1 MPQKPFKGI
10 IKLDV
15 RDSVAD
21 WTPYLPAKAP
31 EGAPNILFVLFDDT
45 GLAAWSPFGGGINMP
60 TLQKLADNGLRYS
73 QWHTTALCSPTRSTL
88 LTGRNHH
95 LNGMAA
101 ITEGANGFP
110 GANGRIPLECATMAQ
125 ILQDNGWSTFWLG
138 KDHNVPEQD
147 IASGATRKQ
156 WPLQQGFDR
165 FYGFLGG
172 ETNQWYPDLVDDNK
186 FIDQPYQPE
195 EGYHLSKDLADQAL
209 RMLRD
214 HHATNPSRPW
224 YMWFCPGANH
234 APHHCP
240 QDYIDKYKGKF
251 DAGYEAYRD
260 WVLPRMIEKGIL
272 PKGTELTPLNP
283 LPADVANAA
292 DMVRPWETLNAQEK
306 QLFSTP
312 DGGVRRLLGI
322 HRRAGRPNH
331 RLPRA
336 DRTARQHGR
345 HLRRR
350 QRRVGRR
357 QPERI
362 GQREQVLQRLS
373 RRARGEPEADRPAR
387 RSRHL
392 RALPDRLGGGDV
404 DAVQDVQALLGV
416 RRRHVRSAG
425 DLLAEGHQGPRRGAQ
440 PVSPQHRHRPDASST
455 SAGWRCRRSTA
466 ASSSTRCRAC
476 RCATPSSRRRRRR
489 RRSASTTRCSA
500 RARSG
505 RTAGRRSR
513 FTRRSRARAI
523 STRTCGSCITSTS
536 ILPSRRIWPRSIP
549 RSCKALIEAW
559 FEEADK
565 NLVLPIDDRTALEQ
579 LNIERPSD
587 EPPRDRYIYSPGTS
601 PVPEGVAVNVRGRSY
616 KILADV
622 EITDPNCS
630 GVIFAHGSRF
640 GGHSLFIK
648 DKKLYYVYNFLGIPP
663 EQQFIGPELK
673 PGKYTLGMEFT
684 REKAGQYHESHRHD
698 QTLRQRQSRGRGPD
712 ARASRQVHPVGRR
725 PVRRPRQW

>member
-1 MPQKPFKGI
+1 M
-10 IKLDV
+10 
-15 RDSVAD
+15 
-21 WTPYLPAKAP
+21 
-31 EGAPNILFVLFDDT
+31 LFDDT

-60 TLQKLADNGLRYS
+60 TLQKLADRGLRYS

-186 FIDQPYQPE
+186 FIDQPYSPE

-240 QDYIDKYKGKF
+240 QEYIDKYKGKF
-251 DAGYEAYRD
+251 DAGYEAYRE

-272 PKGTELTPLNP
+272 PKGTQLTPLNP
-283 LPADVANAA
+283 LPADVANAGGHGA
-292 DMVRPWETLNAQEK
+292 PLGYAQRRREEAV
-306 QLFSTP
+306 LAP

-322 HRRAGRPNH
+322 HRRAGRPHH
-331 RLPRA
+331 RLPGA
-336 DRTARQHGR
+336 DRPARQHRR

-350 QRRVGRR
+350 QRRVGRG

-373 RRARGEPEADRPAR
+373 RRARR
-387 RSRHL
+387 R
-392 RALPDRLGGGDV
+392 
-404 DAVQDVQALLGV
+404 
-416 RRRHVRSAG
+416 
-425 DLLAEGHQGPRRGAQ
+425 
-440 PVSPQHRHRPDASST
+440 T
-455 SAGWRCRRSTA
+455 
-466 ASSSTRCRAC
+466 
-476 RCATPSSRRRRRR
+476 
-489 RRSASTTRCSA
+489 
-500 RARSG
+500 
-505 RTAGRRSR
+505 
-513 FTRRSRARAI
+513 
-523 STRTCGSCITSTS
+523 
-536 ILPSRRIWPRSIP
+536 
-549 RSCKALIEAW
+549 
-559 FEEADK
+559 
-565 NLVLPIDDRTALEQ
+565 
-579 LNIERPSD
+579 
-587 EPPRDRYIYSPGTS
+587 
-601 PVPEGVAVNVRGRSY
+601 
-616 KILADV
+616 
-622 EITDPNCS
+622 
-630 GVIFAHGSRF
+630 
-640 GGHSLFIK
+640 
-648 DKKLYYVYNFLGIPP
+648 
-663 EQQFIGPELK
+663 
-673 PGKYTLGMEFT
+673 
-684 REKAGQYHESHRHD
+684 
-698 QTLRQRQSRGRGPD
+698 
-712 ARASRQVHPVGRR
+712 
-725 PVRRPRQW
+725 